1 MHPTTHIPP
10 ATPVTPIAHTACAL
24 LAMRTFGL
32 YTDSPFPQHDYLQDP
47 ISLGLAGLVVVLL
60 TLRWWL
66 QGPQAIAFSPASA
79 SASVPTSAVPV
90 SSSAATSADTDTAA
104 PAPTLDAS
112 LSQLKKAMFAGFWY
126 LGYLFPHRKIAA
138 ILQESHPGQAS
149 TFDTHFSLYQGIVR
163 IRHFLLAHGLALLMA
178 AYALGEGEAFIQ
190 GGVVQAVGPGWML
203 LCWSV
208 CIYSCCWLLLGAGMA
223 LRRLV
228 LRAQPPAG

>member
-1 MHPTTHIPP
+1 MHPTTP
-10 ATPVTPIAHTACAL
+10 ATPITPIAHTACAL

-47 ISLGLAGLVVVLL
+47 ISLGLAALVVILL

-66 QGPQAIAFSPASA
+66 QGPQAIAFSSASA
-79 SASVPTSAVPV
+79 SAPTSAPTSAAPA
-90 SSSAATSADTDTAA
+90 SSSAATSADTDTDTAA
-104 PAPTLDAS
+104 PSLDAP
-112 LSQLKKAMFAGFWY
+112 LVQLKKAMFAGFWY
-126 LGYLFPHRKIAA
+126 LGYLFPRRKVAA
-138 ILQESHPGQAS
+138 ILQENHPGQAS
-149 TFDTHFSLYQGIVR
+149 TFDTHFGLYQGIVR
-163 IRHFLLAHGLALLMA
+163 IRHFLLAHGLAVLMA

-208 CIYSCCWLLLGAGMA
+208 CIYSSCWLLLGAGMA

-228 LRAQPPAG
+228 LRAHPPAG

>member
-24 LAMRTFGL
+24 LALRTFGL
-32 YTDSPFPQHDYLQDP
+32 YTDSPFPQHDYLFDP
-47 ISLGLAGLVVVLL
+47 VSLGLAGLVVALL

-66 QGPQAIAFSPASA
+66 QGPQAIALSSAPASA
-79 SASVPTSAVPV
+79 PTSAAPASG
-90 SSSAATSADTDTAA
+90 SSATSADTAA
-104 PAPTLDAS
+104 PAPSLDAP
-112 LSQLKKAMFAGFWY
+112 LAQLKAAMFASFWY

-138 ILQESHPGQAS
+138 ILQESHPCQGS
-149 TFDTHFSLYQGIVR
+149 TFDTHFSLYQGIVQ

-178 AYALGEGEAFIQ
+178 AYALGEGEAFTE
-190 GGVVQAVGPGWML
+190 GAVVQAVGPGWML

-208 CIYSCCWLLLGAGMA
+208 CIYSSCWLLLGAGMA

-228 LRAQPPAG
+228 LRA